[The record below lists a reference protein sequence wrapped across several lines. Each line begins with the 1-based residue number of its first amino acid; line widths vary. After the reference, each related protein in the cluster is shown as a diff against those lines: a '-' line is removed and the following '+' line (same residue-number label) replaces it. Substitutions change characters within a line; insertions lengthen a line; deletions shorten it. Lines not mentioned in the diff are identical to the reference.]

1 MRPFLRLLPALLIAT
16 AACSNAGA
24 GSAEAAY
31 ERGLAALADGQPRT
45 ARVELLNA
53 IKADPRNGRIRIA
66 QATAYLALGDG
77 PAAEAEIKR
86 ARLLGIAEAASAHLL
101 AHALLLQEQADHA
114 IAEAEKAGPEHAAY
128 AGRIR
133 GRAWMALGD
142 MARAASAFDQ
152 ALAAGPEDDEVWT
165 DVARFRRSTG
175 ELGGAI
181 DAADKAVGIDPRN
194 VEALM
199 LRGELTRSQYGLS
212 ASLSWFDRALEID
225 PDHVLTRL
233 ERAAT
238 LADLGQMRAMLADT
252 RKVLSLS
259 PGQPMAY
266 YLQAVL
272 AARAKKFQLARSLYQ
287 RTRGAL
293 DKQPAGMLL
302 ASVIDIETG
311 NVERAAGRLVEL
323 VELQPENV
331 KARRLLAAAQWRS
344 GDAGATIATLR
355 PLAERAD
362 ADSYVLTLIGQA
374 FARQGDLRTASLYL
388 ARAAAPQRRS
398 ATALLAPPLDDRQ
411 LAALRRNAE
420 ATPGDAGLQVQLIR
434 ALLGRG
440 FGKEAFTRARRLQA
454 ANPGAPDAHI
464 LVGDA
469 LGMNGQYA
477 AAADEYRKA
486 ANIAFSEPVALRLV
500 EALRNAGDARRA
512 SQVLELFLQQNPQS
526 VPVQLLAGNLYME
539 AHRWDEAIAA
549 YEALRTRLGN
559 RDATVLNNLAWA
571 YSEKGD
577 FDRAI
582 PLARKAWSLNPDNP
596 ATADTL
602 GWLLFKSG
610 EDRAQGLALLEQAAR
625 GAPSDGEIQRHLLA
639 AQRG

>member
-1 MRPFLRLLPALLIAT
+1 M
-16 AACSNAGA
+16 
-24 GSAEAAY
+24 
-31 ERGLAALADGQPRT
+31 
-45 ARVELLNA
+45 
-53 IKADPRNGRIRIA
+53 
-66 QATAYLALGDG
+66 
-77 PAAEAEIKR
+77 
-86 ARLLGIAEAASAHLL
+86 
-101 AHALLLQEQADHA
+101 AHALLLQGQAERA
-114 IAEAEKAGPEHAAY
+114 IAEAGKAGPGHAGY

-133 GRAWMALGD
+133 GRAWMELGE
-142 MARAASAFDQ
+142 MPRAAAAFDA
-152 ALAAGPEDDEVWT
+152 ALAAAPGDDEVWT
-165 DVARFRRSTG
+165 DIARFRRAGG

-181 DAADKAVGIDPRN
+181 EAADKAVRLDPQN

-212 ASLSWFDRALEID
+212 AALSWFDRALEID

-238 LADLGQMRAMLADT
+238 LADLGRMKAMLADT
-252 RKVLSLS
+252 RLVLSLS

-293 DKQPAGMLL
+293 DAQPAGMLL

-311 NVERAAGRLVEL
+311 NVERATGRLTKL

-344 GDAGATIATLR
+344 GDPASTIATLR

-374 FARQGDLRTASLYL
+374 FAKQGDVRTASLYL

-411 LAALRRNAE
+411 LAALRRSAD
-420 ATPGDAGLQVQLIR
+420 AKPGDAGLQVQLIR

-440 FGKEAFTRARRLQA
+440 FGKDAFARARRLQA

-469 LGMNGQYA
+469 LGINGQYA

-486 ANIAFSEPVALRLV
+486 ANLAFTEPVALRLV

-512 SQVLELFLQQNPQS
+512 TQVLELFLQQNPQS

-539 AHRWDEAIAA
+539 AKRWDEAIAA

-582 PLARKAWSLNPDNP
+582 PLARKAWSLNPNNP

-610 EDRAQGLALLEQAAR
+610 EDPALGLALLEQAAR
-625 GAPSDGEIQRHLLA
+625 GAPSDGEIQRHLMA
-639 AQRG
+639 AQSG